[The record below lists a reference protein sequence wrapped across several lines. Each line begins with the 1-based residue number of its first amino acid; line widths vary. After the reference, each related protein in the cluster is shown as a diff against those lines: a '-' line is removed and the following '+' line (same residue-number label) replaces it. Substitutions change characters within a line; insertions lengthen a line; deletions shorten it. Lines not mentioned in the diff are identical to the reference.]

1 MAFWDSDVRG
11 FPLRSG
17 SGVVEPRK
25 EPMGCPSCRA
35 VNHAIAGLIPLRVL
49 NLTPGVQ
56 KAILFLSETEAG
68 EDPVCE
74 RDLREVTSE
83 VD

>member
-1 MAFWDSDVRG
+1 MEGLV
-11 FPLRSG
+11 
-17 SGVVEPRK
+17 
-25 EPMGCPSCRA
+25 GCPSCRA

-74 RDLREVTSE
+74 RDLRAVMRE

>member
-1 MAFWDSDVRG
+1 VLGVVDYHG
-11 FPLRSG
+11 G
-17 SGVVEPRK
+17 SGVRNERL
-25 EPMGCPSCRA
+25 MGCLSCRA
-35 VNHAIAGLIPLRVL
+35 VNHAIDGLIPLRVL

-68 EDPVCE
+68 EGPACE
-74 RDLREVTSE
+74 RDLRG